1 MRFLKLYEEWKN
13 VNSFIN
19 ESLSTART
27 RFLDTEKVTEEEF
40 EEALSFD
47 LSTNKKYVEKILDL
61 YLKGKDDE
69 DESIQ
74 QIGSL
79 IKHFDTLVNRNKIAK
94 TDINYFKTYKSLR
107 NAVEDA
113 EVEEVEQEATD
124 LKSGDFMVIKDN
136 KDLLV
141 VVPQSHEASKEWGN
155 DTKWCTTSSSD
166 TNWKDYTLNREIN
179 LFYIMVKNVSLIEDW
194 YYREHGEMPDEY
206 ELGLYTKM
214 AVAVYPYIDQM
225 ECFNK
230 NDDSI
235 DFEIVE
241 HITGLDADTF
251 EWEEVEKPY
260 WWYDV
265 QSLELDV
272 SNAEENEDGTIDY
285 DGDVHIPSYSDPSQE
300 TFLGSFRKISGD
312 LVFENPRNYDITSM
326 KDCYL
331 PVEVGYDFIFT
342 NTDIE
347 NLIGSPKTIG
357 KDYVVSDNT
366 KLVSIEGFPE
376 SVEGN
381 FYYKGTPLSNSRNSM
396 IRMTAEEIRKY
407 IKVDGLVINDSGEWE
422 EGESD
427 TKPFYH
433 PSQISMFNN
442 EEE

>member
-13 VNSFIN
+13 INSFIN

-27 RFLDTEKVTEEEF
+27 RFLDTEKVTEKEF
-40 EEALSFD
+40 EEALGFD
-47 LSTNKKYVEKILDL
+47 LSTNKKYIEKILDF
-61 YLKGKDDE
+61 YLKGKHEDE
-69 DESIQ
+69 ESIQ
-74 QIGSL
+74 QIGVT
-79 IKHFDTLVNRNKIAK
+79 IKRFDTLVNRNKIAK
-94 TDINYFKTYKSLR
+94 TDINYFKNYKSLR

-113 EVEEVEQEATD
+113 EIEEVEKEATD
-124 LKSGDFMVIKDN
+124 LKSGDFIVIKDN

-141 VVPQSHEASKEWGN
+141 VVPQSHEASQEWGN

-166 TNWKDYTLNREIN
+166 IYWKDYTLNKEIN
-179 LFYIMVKNVSLIEDW
+179 LFYIMVKNISLIEDW
-194 YYREHGEMPDEY
+194 YYNVYNEMPDEY

-214 AVAVYPYIDQM
+214 AVAVYPYGDHM
-225 ECFNK
+225 ECFNR

-235 DFEIVE
+235 YFEIVQE
-241 HITGLDADTF
+241 ITGLEADSF
-251 EWEEVEKPY
+251 EWKEIEKPY

-265 QSLELDV
+265 HSLELDP
-272 SNAEENEDGTIDY
+272 SNADETEDGTIDY
-285 DGDVHIPSYSDPSQE
+285 DGDVYIPNYTNPSEE
-300 TFLGSFRKISGD
+300 TYLGSFRKISGD
-312 LVFENPRNYDITSM
+312 LVFENPRNYDVTSM

-331 PVEVGYDFIFT
+331 PIEVGSDFIFT
-342 NTDIE
+342 NTNIE
-347 NLIGSPKTIG
+347 NLIGSPKIVG

-366 KLVSIEGFPE
+366 KLISIEGFPE

-396 IRMTAEEIRKY
+396 IRMTAEEIRKHV
-407 IKVDGLVINDSGEWE
+407 KVEGLVINDLGEWE

-442 EEE
+442 EE

>member
-1 MRFLKLYEEWKN
+1 MRFLKLYEEWKS

-40 EEALSFD
+40 EEALGFD
-47 LSTNKKYVEKILDL
+47 LSTNKKYIEKILDF
-61 YLKGKDDE
+61 YLKGKNE
-69 DESIQ
+69 YEESIQ
-74 QIGSL
+74 QIGVT
-79 IKHFDTLVNRNKIAK
+79 IKRFDTLVNRNKIAK

-141 VVPQSHEASKEWGN
+141 VVPQSHEASQEWGN

-166 TNWKDYTLNREIN
+166 TYWKDYTLNKEIN
-179 LFYIMVKNVSLIEDW
+179 LFYIMVKNISLIEDW
-194 YYREHGEMPDEY
+194 YYSVYGEMPDEY
-206 ELGLYTKM
+206 DLGLYTKM
-214 AVAVYPYIDQM
+214 AVAVYPYGDHM

-235 DFEIVE
+235 SFEVVE
-241 HITGLDADTF
+241 EITGLEADAF
-251 EWEEVEKPY
+251 EWNEIEKPS
-260 WWYDV
+260 WWYDLHA
-265 QSLELDV
+265 LELDP
-272 SNAEENEDGTIDY
+272 SNAKENEDGTIDY
-285 DGDVHIPSYSDPSQE
+285 DGDVYIPSYTDPSQE
-300 TFLGSFRKISGD
+300 TFLGSFREISGD

-331 PVEVGYDFIFT
+331 PEEIGYDFIFT

-347 NLIGSPKTIG
+347 NLVGSPKIVG
-357 KDYVVSDNT
+357 KDYVVSSNT

-396 IRMTAEEIRKY
+396 IRMTAEEIRQH
-407 IKVDGLVINDSGEWE
+407 IQVQGLVINDSGEWE

>member
-1 MRFLKLYEEWKN
+1 MRFLKLFEEWKN

-19 ESLSTART
+19 ESLSTAIT

-107 NAVEDA
+107 NVVEDA
-113 EVEEVEQEATD
+113 KDEEVEQEATD

-194 YYREHGEMPDEY
+194 YYREHGEMPDKY
-206 ELGLYTKM
+206 DLGLYTKM
-214 AVAVYPYIDQM
+214 AVAVYPYGDHM

-235 DFEIVE
+235 SFEVVE
-241 HITGLDADTF
+241 EITGLEADAF
-251 EWEEVEKPY
+251 EWNEIEKPY
-260 WWYDV
+260 WWYELHA
-265 QSLELDV
+265 LELDP

-285 DGDVHIPSYSDPSQE
+285 DGDVHIPSYTDPSQE
-300 TFLGSFRKISGD
+300 TLGSFREISGD

-331 PVEVGYDFIFT
+331 PEEIGYDFIFT

-347 NLIGSPKTIG
+347 NLVGSPKTIG
-357 KDYVVSDNT
+357 IDYVVSDNT
-366 KLVSIEGFPE
+366 KLVSIEGAPE

-381 FYYKGTPLSNSRNSM
+381 FYYKGTPLSNSHNSM
-396 IRMTAEEIRKY
+396 IRMTAEEIRQH
-407 IKVDGLVINDSGEWE
+407 IQVQGLVINDSGEWE

-427 TKPFYH
+427 IKPFFH
-433 PSQISMFNN
+433 PNQISMFD

>member
-1 MRFLKLYEEWKN
+1 MRFLKLYEEWKS

-40 EEALSFD
+40 EEALGFD
-47 LSTNKKYVEKILDL
+47 LSTNKKYIEKILDF
-61 YLKGKDDE
+61 YLKGKNE
-69 DESIQ
+69 YEESIQ
-74 QIGSL
+74 QIGVT
-79 IKHFDTLVNRNKIAK
+79 IKRFDTLVNRNKIAK

-141 VVPQSHEASKEWGN
+141 VVPQSHEASQEWGN

-166 TNWKDYTLNREIN
+166 TYWKDYTLNKEIN
-179 LFYIMVKNVSLIEDW
+179 LFYIMVKNISLIEDW
-194 YYREHGEMPDEY
+194 YYSVYGEMPDEY
-206 ELGLYTKM
+206 DLGLYTKM
-214 AVAVYPYIDQM
+214 AVAVYPYGDHM

-235 DFEIVE
+235 SFEVVE
-241 HITGLDADTF
+241 EITGLHADAF
-251 EWEEVEKPY
+251 EWNEIEKPS
-260 WWYDV
+260 WWYDLHA
-265 QSLELDV
+265 LELDP
-272 SNAEENEDGTIDY
+272 SNAKENEDGTIDY
-285 DGDVHIPSYSDPSQE
+285 DGDVYIPSYTDPSQE
-300 TFLGSFRKISGD
+300 TLDSFREISGD

-326 KDCYL
+326 KDCSL
-331 PVEVGYDFIFT
+331 PEEIGYDFIFT

-347 NLIGSPKTIG
+347 NLVGSPKIVG
-357 KDYVVSDNT
+357 KDYVVSSNT

-396 IRMTAEEIRKY
+396 IRMTAEEIRQH
-407 IKVDGLVINDSGEWE
+407 IQVQGLVINDSGEWE